1 MQSAQGRDSM
11 FNNNDWLGQL
21 NEDVIDPERE
31 IVDPHHHLWP
41 QPSMAYNIFRIVST
55 ALRPSF
61 LTTLV

>member
-21 NEDVIDPERE
+21 KEDVIDPERE

-41 QPSMAYNIFRIVST
+41 QPSMAYN
-55 ALRPSF
+55 LEEF
-61 LTTLV
+61 LADT